1 MKRSLP
7 VALLVLSAA
16 VLCGAESSYN
26 YLKAFFNPYP
36 KDPAITLQS
45 KVNGSNR
52 VLTLNVAEVKPVTS
66 LYTYAPVVAGKKM
79 TLSFLYKL
87 SDYQTGK
94 KASAR
99 MQVNF
104 QAKGGKKLAGAKD
117 HKETLE
123 LKNTN
128 GKYVKAATTFTV
140 PEGAAQVQAVL
151 FYLFNTAGKFEITN
165 VSVQPAS
172 DNAPEVLTSAYK
184 KSAYWSNW
192 PRNNSIKLTRSADRN
207 SAEFSAA
214 SPGDNAAVYTYLT
227 LQKSATYS
235 INFKLTCEDIIMTPA
250 GSAALTLD
258 FQKKDGKASGDAAM
272 QWKIDLPAKGQTREY
287 NFEFSTPAKS
297 EAARMHILRLKGI
310 GGKFI
315 IKDLTVEPIVDNAV
329 VAKAAAPV
337 VLDGKL
343 DEAVWSEAGKIS
355 HFYRFGTDQVQEV
368 PTEVY
373 MAYDNENLY
382 LAVRCFEPEADK
394 LTAKE
399 TKHDSP
405 VWCDDSM
412 ELFIASPNNRGMQ
425 LIFNTIGGHFDGEL
439 YQRVPGDPWRCLGER
454 NYSWQSKAVVNKD
467 GWTGELVLP
476 FKEFG
481 IAPKA
486 GQKWRINLV
495 RNRRVPGVTRGSAQ
509 WNLHSSDLKNV
520 DKFATLEFG
529 ENSGLL
535 TRFREEMLED
545 PLKIDRKI
553 ERFAELPRREGK
565 YKVYGLGAFLI
576 NSYSAKFK
584 KEHGPTWHLRKKKM
598 LEEMADAG
606 DATPIGY
613 PWLDLLGVGGKEG
626 VLALLKKNNWKF
638 ACNLHNS
645 GQDRQAIKDGAV
657 LKVRAN
663 LVNAADPLLHK
674 ITMEWGHERFKRDAW
689 IIPHLSWVS
698 STDEPTNTIY
708 EAHSVTKNTEKV
720 AELNKISEE
729 IKATHGFG
737 KYGLFDNFAANDDA
751 DAPFRRIAFLK
762 YWNEKVIGFK
772 KNERDL
778 VKHYAPNVPF
788 MAVNAFNTVS
798 TFRGIEVFPDFAEV
812 SDIGCVDPYPTSTL
826 AQCGRERALYH
837 TGFSG
842 KTLKDMN
849 GNKLTAVYGQA
860 FNYCGRA
867 PSTENV
873 REWASQAIKNG
884 ADIVR
889 WYTDGNQETAPG
901 CYEEMLRVSRII
913 RKMKPLALP
922 EKSPVAILYSYI
934 AHWGKFDIEQN
945 AEYTLYVMMGEQL
958 KGNFKFVSDFE
969 IADDRAKAGDYR
981 AIIAP
986 NLKYLTRTVAAK
998 LVKYVENGGRL
1009 IVMDPEAFAFA
1020 NDGKALASERKRLIN
1035 AEIGKVRS
1043 DKNMIFNGKE
1053 TVIEGAF
1060 SVKAPA
1066 DAKIIARYADKSPA
1080 AFERKVGKGSV
1091 VYFAAVPFRSAKQ
1104 INNPGEWANFLA
1116 KEMKAA
1122 GETLDH
1128 KFWDFMIPKAE
1139 KK

>member
-1 MKRSLP
+1 MKKSFF
-7 VALLVLSAA
+7 VSLLVLSAA
-16 VLCGAESSYN
+16 VLCGAESSFN
-26 YLKAFFNPYP
+26 YIKAFFGSYP
-36 KDPAITLQS
+36 KNQDVKLQS
-45 KVNGSNR
+45 KLNGSSR
-52 VLTLNVAEVKPVTS
+52 VLNYTVVKAQPAASV
-66 LYTYAPVVAGKKM
+66 YTYAPVEANKKM
-79 TLSFLYKL
+79 ALSFLYKL
-87 SDYQTGK
+87 ADYQPGK
-94 KASAR
+94 KAAAR
-99 MQVNF
+99 VQINF
-104 QAKGGKKLAGAKD
+104 QAKGGKALKGVKNHTAALN
-117 HKETLE
+117 

-128 GKYVKAATTFTV
+128 GKYVKVSTTFTA
-140 PEGAAQVQAVL
+140 PAGTGQVQAVL
-151 FYLFNTAGKFEITN
+151 LYLNDIAGSFEISN
-165 VSVQPAS
+165 VSIVPAS
-172 DNAPEVLTSAYK
+172 DLLSEAPGSAY
-184 KSAYWSNW
+184 SLNAYWSNW
-192 PRNNSIKLTRSADRN
+192 PRNNAIKLVRSADRKTIT
-207 SAEFSAA
+207 FSSA
-214 SPGDNAAVYTYLT
+214 SPGDNAAAYTYLK
-227 LQKSATYS
+227 LQKFATYS
-235 INFKLTCEDIIMTPA
+235 ISFKLTSEELIQTPGGNA
-250 GSAALTLD
+250 TLSLD

-272 QWKIDLPAKGQTREY
+272 QWKIDLPPKGQTREY
-287 NFEFSTPAKS
+287 SFEFTAPANS
-297 EAARMHILRLKGI
+297 AAARMHILRLKGM

-315 IKDLTVEPIVDNAV
+315 IKDLSVEPIVDSV
-329 VAKAAAPV
+329 KVAKAAAPIK
-337 VLDGKL
+337 LDGKL
-343 DEAVWSEAGKIS
+343 DEAVWSECSAIS
-355 HFYRFGTDQVQEV
+355 RFYVFGTSNVQEV
-368 PTEVY
+368 PTDMY

-382 LAVRCFEPEADK
+382 LGVRCYEPEIDK
-394 LTAKE
+394 ISRKE

-405 VWCDDSM
+405 VWCDDSV
-412 ELFIASPNNRGMQ
+412 ELFIAAPNNNALQ
-425 LIFNTIGGHFDGEL
+425 LIFNTVGGHFDGEL
-439 YQRVPGDPWRCLGER
+439 HQRVPGDPWRCLGER
-454 NYSWQSKAVVNKD
+454 NYSWQSKAVVEKD
-467 GWTGELVLP
+467 CWTAEMILP
-476 FKEFG
+476 FKELN

-486 GQKWRINLV
+486 GQKWRVNLV
-495 RNRRVPGVTRGSAQ
+495 RSRRVPGVVRGSAQ
-509 WNLHSSDLKNV
+509 WNLHSNDLKNV
-520 DKFATLEFG
+520 DKFATLEFA
-529 ENSGLL
+529 ENFGVL
-535 TRFREEMLED
+535 TRFREEMLAD
-545 PLKIDRKI
+545 PLKIDRKV

-576 NSYSAKFK
+576 NSFSPKFK
-584 KEHGPTWHLRKKKM
+584 KEHGPTWHLRQKKM

-645 GQDRQAIKDGAV
+645 GQDRQAIQEGAV

-674 ITMEWGHERFKRDAW
+674 ITMAWGHERFQRDSW
-689 IIPHLSWVS
+689 IIPHLAWVV

-708 EAHSVTKNTEKV
+708 ESHSVTKNTTKV

-729 IKATHGFG
+729 IKKTHGFG
-737 KYGLFDNFAANDDA
+737 KYGLFDNFAANDDI

-762 YWNEKVIGFK
+762 YWNEKVVGFK

-778 VKHYAPNVPF
+778 VKHYAPKVPF

-849 GNKLTAVYGQA
+849 GNKLTAVYAQA

-867 PSTENV
+867 PTTENV
-873 REWASQAIKNG
+873 REWASQAIKSG

-889 WYTDGNQETAPG
+889 WYTDANHETAPG
-901 CYEEMLRVSRII
+901 CYEEMIRVSRII

-922 EKSPVAILYSYI
+922 EKTPVAILYSYI

-969 IADDRAKAGDYR
+969 IGDGRAKADDYKVM
-981 AIIAP
+981 IAP
-986 NLKYLTRTVAAK
+986 NLKYLTREVAAK

-1020 NDGKALASERKRLIN
+1020 NDGKPLVAERSKLIGAGIGN
-1035 AEIGKVRS
+1035 ARS
-1043 DKNMIFNGKE
+1043 DKNIIFNGKE

-1060 SVKAPA
+1060 AVKAPA
-1066 DAKIIARYADKSPA
+1066 DAKVIARYADKSPA

-1091 VYFAAVPFRSAKQ
+1091 LYFAAVPFRSARQ
-1104 INNPGEWANFLA
+1104 INNPGEWGKFLA
-1116 KEMKAA
+1116 GEMTAA
-1122 GETLDH
+1122 GERLDH

-1139 KK
+1139 TK